1 MISRSPFEPARLN
14 RRLRATLADPIRRVQ
29 LSLAFL
35 VGLLAVGTLGYTL
48 LEQMDSLDAFYM
60 TVITIT
66 TVGFGEVKPLS
77 PGGRLFTVAL
87 VLMGIGGVTAA
98 VSNAAEAVLGQRLW
112 DSLHQRRIE
121 GMIKVM
127 HNHYIV
133 CGFGRMG
140 GQVVRDL
147 QQRGEAF
154 VVIDL
159 SAKNLQPLLDEQTP
173 YLVADATQDSTLSEA
188 GVERAR
194 GLVAALDT
202 DADNVLTV
210 LTARGLNQN
219 LFIVARATGR
229 TSEGKLLRAG
239 ANRVVSPYEIGGH
252 RMGVALLRPSVHDF
266 LTRISVGSPDMDMG
280 QVLVTEDSRLAGQ
293 SVGGCE
299 LRSKYQVS
307 ILAVQMPGGAFTINP
322 DPERILQ
329 AGETLIIIGPAQS
342 IYRLEAGRLAA
353 S

>member
-1 MISRSPFEPARLN
+1 MISRSPFDPARLN

-29 LSLAFL
+29 LSLAFM
-35 VGLLAVGTLGYTL
+35 VGLLATGTLGYTL

-66 TVGFGEVKPLS
+66 TVGFGEIKPLS
-77 PGGRLFTVAL
+77 AGGRLFTVAL
-87 VLMGIGGVTAA
+87 VLLGLGGVTAA

-112 DSLHQRRIE
+112 DSLHLRRIE

-133 CGFGRMG
+133 CGYGRMG
-140 GQVVRDL
+140 AQVVRDL
-147 QQRGEAF
+147 RQRGEPF

-159 SAKNLQPLLDEQTP
+159 SSQNLQPLLDDQLP
-173 YLVADATQDSTLSEA
+173 CLAADATQDSALIEA
-188 GVERAR
+188 GVQRAR

-210 LTARGLNQN
+210 LTARGLNPN

-252 RMGVALLRPSVHDF
+252 RMGVALLRPAVHDF
-266 LTRISVGSPDMDMG
+266 LTRISVGSSDMDLG
-280 QVLVTEDSRLAGQ
+280 QIQVMADGRLAGQ

-299 LRSKYQVS
+299 LRSQYSVS
-307 ILAVQMPGGAFTINP
+307 ILAIQMPDGSFVINP
-322 DPERILQ
+322 KPEYVLRP
-329 AGETLIIIGPAQS
+329 GETLIIIGPANS
-342 IYRLEAGRLAA
+342 IYRLEAGR
-353 S
+353 